1 MYECSMFVFGQ
12 INQSC
17 RRHPTGFRQHRRGS
31 TCRELAEDKIVAAR
45 RNQWG
50 CLLTLLLSL
59 CSRLC
64 SLLALFTALFTA
76 CFIHGFVR
84 CYLCLQLCSR
94 LSLSTALFTAISVYS
109 FVHCFLFSEL
119 QITALSI
126 HCFFCSLLPSLISY
140 LPQPTSVI
148 GCAVM
153 CPALNVQYLTV
164 V

>member
-76 CFIHGFVR
+76 CFIHGFVH
-84 CYLCLQLCSR
+84 CCLCLQLCSL
-94 LSLSTALFTAISVYS
+94 LSLSTALFTVFSFQSFRLLLSLFIASSV
-109 FVHCFLFSEL
+109 
-119 QITALSI
+119 Q
-126 HCFFCSLLPSLISY
+126 CFFGSLLPSLISY